1 MLGEL
6 STYPCLP
13 ARRSLSWQVLF
24 SSISFP
30 TKEPAEFYQS
40 FTRDGKPTQHLVQ
53 QIISTVER
61 HSVLPGC
68 WEPLFLLPPPLRIL
82 IDFLIGF
89 CCHHAAQLHSLLC
102 VHSRQKSIFL
112 SYIEKKNWF
121 SFFSLCPKDYLFT
134 TNMPIKMFCYARKK
148 SRWFS
153 RLSGILLPAIKITF
167 PYYTWIY
174 NLSIVVHQI
183 DRPKLIY
190 T

>member
-30 TKEPAEFYQS
+30 AKEPAKFYRS

-53 QIISTVER
+53 QIISTAER
-61 HSVLPGC
+61 HSGLPGC

-112 SYIEKKNWF
+112 SYIEKK
-121 SFFSLCPKDYLFT
+121 K
-134 TNMPIKMFCYARKK
+134 IG
-148 SRWFS
+148 SRFS
-153 RLSGILLPAIKITF
+153 RCVLRIIFSQPTCPSKCFAKQERKADDFLA
-167 PYYTWIY
+167 
-174 NLSIVVHQI
+174 
-183 DRPKLIY
+183 
-190 T
+190 